1 MAAKYNRSR
10 VSNRIIVIILTV
22 LVAGAACRKAP
33 APSQSATH
41 AAGGAGQAST
51 PPPAAPEAPAAPAA
65 PPKPVP
71 EKLPDVVA
79 RVNSE
84 DLKKTEFEDALRAIE
99 RRNQR
104 PIPAER
110 RDEILRGVLD
120 ELVTYTMLRQEARAQ
135 GVVVT
140 DAEVDA
146 QLQQLKL
153 KSGGEEGFTKA
164 LKEQEMTLDRLRA
177 DTRSQLAVGKLI
189 ETHVALAPAA
199 TDADAKDFYDKNPE
213 RFKQPEMV
221 RASHILVRVDPK
233 ADEASKKA
241 AKAKIESVL
250 KRAKSGEDF
259 GALAKENSEDGSA
272 QMGGDL
278 NFFPKEKMV
287 PEFADAAFQ
296 LKAGEISDVVTTQF
310 GHHIIKL
317 TDRKPATIVALD
329 QVSKRIKEALTEQ
342 RKQERA
348 DAFIAQLKQKSKV
361 EVLI

>member
-1 MAAKYNRSR
+1 LTKTLIA
-10 VSNRIIVIILTV
+10 IFITV
-22 LVAGAACRKAP
+22 LLAGAACRKAP
-33 APSQSATH
+33 APSDSSAPP
-41 AAGGAGQAST
+41 AGGTGQAST
-51 PPPAAPEAPAAPAA
+51 PPPAAPDAPVAPAA

-84 DLKKTEFEDALRAIE
+84 DLKRAEFEDALRTIE
-99 RRNQR
+99 LRNHR

-120 ELVTYTMLRQEARAQ
+120 ELVTYKILRQEAKAQ

-146 QLQQLKL
+146 QLQQLQMKT
-153 KSGGEEGFTKA
+153 GGEDAFKKA
-164 LKEQEMTLDRLRA
+164 LQEQQMTLDRLRA

-189 ETHVALAPAA
+189 DTQVASAPAA
-199 TDADAKDFYDKNPE
+199 TDSDAKDFYDKNPE

-221 RASHILVRVDPK
+221 RASHILVRVDPT
-233 ADEASKKA
+233 ADDSSKKA
-241 AKAKIESVL
+241 AKAKIEGVL
-250 KRAKSGEDF
+250 KRAKAGEDF
-259 GALAKENSEDGSA
+259 AALAKENSDDGSA
-272 QMGGDL
+272 QLGGDL
-278 NFFPKEKMV
+278 NYFPKEKMV
-287 PEFADAAFQ
+287 PEFANAAFQ
-296 LKAGEISDVVTTQF
+296 LKTGEISNVVTTQF

-317 TDRKPATIVALD
+317 TDRKPASVVPLVD
-329 QVSKRIKEALTEQ
+329 VNDRIKQALTEQ

-348 DAFIAQLKQKSKV
+348 EAFIAQLKQKSKV